1 MSTHIHVPPSP
12 LSTRIITRWSFQG
25 CWSRTPPCNGIF
37 GPLLHK
43 PCIKGEVKLFILV
56 MNVRKYLQRLFG
68 ATLKIYPKFN
78 QKRSFCTHC
87 ENGLFALQSYLI
99 SLFFADDDIDNLVGK
114 YMFAYILHI
123 LHIGYWVLHCALFA
137 FLSICINYRTGMI
150 WVKVNYTSFLT
161 LNSRI
166 YHRGPRMFK
175 GMNPSQCS
183 SNHSQFLWKPGLPVS
198 RVNFQNLTYC
208 VNLGNLCEFC
218 ELGEFVEMCL
228 LDELKDEV
236 GERMCTK
243 LG

>member
-1 MSTHIHVPPSP
+1 MYT
-12 LSTRIITRWSFQG
+12 LWKWSI
-25 CWSRTPPCNGIF
+25 CTS
-37 GPLLHK
+37 
-43 PCIKGEVKLFILV
+43 KLFDQFIFC
-56 MNVRKYLQRLFG
+56 RRRHWQSCR
-68 ATLKIYPKFN
+68 KIYV
-78 QKRSFCTHC
+78 CI
-87 ENGLFALQSYLI
+87 YL
-99 SLFFADDDIDNLVGK
+99 
-114 YMFAYILHI
+114 AYIA
-123 LHIGYWVLHCALFA
+123 YWVLGIALCIVC

-150 WVKVNYTSFLT
+150 WVKVNYTSCLT

-183 SNHSQFLWKPGLPVS
+183 SNHSQFLSWKPGLPVS